1 MVYIVGDGWQDFTN
15 HVNGNDQCSI
25 LDVGANQLKV
35 GDGSTQTRGVRFK
48 NCTVKGYSTI
58 YLLRYDL
65 TSRGSG
71 FTDFTLFQDG
81 VGGGIEM
88 DDTFNI
94 VLDNAFIA
102 STNGST
108 TGTGLYIH
116 NSSQAAG
123 DYDLRSISVRDFDK
137 NYVFGE
143 EGTSASSMSN
153 ISMSC
158 CQGKDGNYNLIIGN
172 GAKAAVIDSFHN
184 EGPQTTGIV
193 VAYGARHIRI
203 ETPYNSNVGASGD
216 YMSLGL
222 NTGTDA
228 TDYCADVSV
237 LHGTFL
243 NITNAGIRVFTS
255 ASVINREIA
264 YCRFTGDAGTE
275 TAIDLENAAQHGLN
289 IGPNT
294 YVNVAT
300 EVSNPTRVDVLRAG
314 NTFGAL
320 TYRNAVSLLGGA
332 LASELLAASSGT
344 INAAAILQADST
356 TRGFLPPRMTETQRD
371 AISAPPAGLLVYN
384 TTTNKLNLRV
394 AAAWEIITSA

>member
-1 MVYIVGDGWQDFTN
+1 VR
-15 HVNGNDQCSI
+15 GN
-25 LDVGANQLKV
+25 
-35 GDGSTQTRGVRFK
+35 STD
-48 NCTVKGYSTI
+48 
-58 YLLRYDL
+58 YLIRYDK

-71 FTDFTLFQDG
+71 FEDFTLFQDG

-94 VLDNAFIA
+94 VLDNMFVA
-102 STNGST
+102 STNGSS
-108 TGTGLYIH
+108 TGTGLYVH

-123 DYDLRSISVRDFDK
+123 DYDFRSVSVVDFNK
-137 NYVFGE
+137 NWVLGE

-153 ISMSC
+153 ISMTT
-158 CQGKDGNYNLIIGN
+158 CQGKDGNYNLILGN

-243 NITNAGIRVFTS
+243 AIKNAGIRVFTS
-255 ASVINREIA
+255 ASVQNREIGF
-264 YCRFTGDAGTE
+264 CRFIGNTGSE
-275 TAIDLENAAQHGLN
+275 TAIDLENAVQHGLT

-294 YVNVAT
+294 YSNISV
-300 EVSNPTRVDVLRAG
+300 EVSNPTRVDVLLSGDTAG
-314 NTFGAL
+314 RTTYTAPITVAGLANSQVNVASATSISWINTANVWRITGTTTINSIASPTSGSPVIHMLFTTSL
-320 TYRNAVSLLGGA
+320 TVNNYASTSPNGNIVLAGGSNLSATDKDVLTLVWNSTDSRWWQVSLSQGA
-332 LASELLAASSGT
+332 
-344 INAAAILQADST
+344 
-356 TRGFLPPRMTETQRD
+356 
-371 AISAPPAGLLVYN
+371 
-384 TTTNKLNLRV
+384 
-394 AAAWEIITSA
+394 